1 MLDDV
6 VSFGAMAD
14 GTREEYEWLRTLSRA
29 NPVPVADNVLA
40 LLKALEG
47 HSDGYQVDRLGHSLQ
62 VATRAFRDGADEEML
77 CVALLHD
84 IGDLHA
90 PGNHSA
96 FAAAVLR
103 PYISEENHWLV
114 LHHGVFQGY
123 YYFHHHDMDR
133 DAREQFRGHPAFQKT
148 VDFCENWDQ
157 RSFDGSYD
165 TMPLEAFEPM
175 VRRLFERVT
184 NMAY

>member
-1 MLDDV
+1 MLADV
-6 VSFGAMAD
+6 VRFTAMAD
-14 GTREEYEWLRTLSRA
+14 GTREEYKMLAAHSRA
-29 NPVPVADNVLA
+29 NSAPVADNVLA
-40 LLKALEG
+40 PLESLEG
-47 HSDGYQVDRLGHSLQ
+47 HNDGYQVDRLGHSLQ
-62 VATRAFRDGADEEML
+62 TATRAFRDRADEEMV

-84 IGDLHA
+84 IGGLHA
-90 PGNHSA
+90 PGNHST

-103 PYISEENHWLV
+103 PYVSEENHWLV

-133 DAREQFRGHPAFQKT
+133 NARDRFRAHPAFQKT

-157 RSFDGSYD
+157 CSFDGSYD
-165 TMPLEAFEPM
+165 TMPLDAFEPM
-175 VRRLFERVT
+175 VHRRFERVS